1 MLVAGLVV
9 SAIIVFG
16 NGTGSGL
23 GGKIDSVRKPPVSV
37 SKDREQVL
45 AAADTFAT
53 RFNTYGPDLLDQQGK
68 MPKYAEVGT
77 LMTAKFRTVF
87 DQNVVLAEK
96 TVSETG
102 IARVANVLG
111 TGISQ
116 IDHDSATVLIG
127 TTVDSSYP
135 SPDDPKERIDFAP
148 QRFRYEI
155 SLVKVDGSWLV
166 DDLDDLDDGLP
177 SLGRLLGPGRPP
189 GRPDAVVGRL
199 VHALAVGEPEPG
211 EPHAVS
217 ANLYDILDV
226 EESATSEEI
235 RAAWKSA
242 VADLDPT
249 DRRFRAYSDAAGVL
263 LDDDKRAAYDAEP
276 GRRAGGRRSGAGP
289 GPGRREAGV
298 RAGRRRA
305 RGDLRPRRRGAAD
318 AVHRPRGLGARCG
331 RCRGRG
337 RPGGGCLPAP
347 AAGRQSLFSD
357 RLAEEDRRGQCLLRE
372 VLDLGRGGR
381 GAPGRAGVLL
391 QPTRRWPP
399 TSTGCSSTSAPDS
412 APSRPACGPP

>member
-1 MLVAGLVV
+1 MTTATPEQEDSTARSSATRRWALLALLAGVLVAGLAV
-9 SAIIVFG
+9 SAVIVLG

-23 GGKIDSVRKPPVSV
+23 GAKVDSVRKPPVSV

-116 IDHDSATVLIG
+116 IDRDSATVLIG

-177 SLGRLLGPGRPP
+177 SLGSSSSQDPLPG
-189 GRPDAVVGRL
+189 A
-199 VHALAVGEPEPG
+199 
-211 EPHAVS
+211 
-217 ANLYDILDV
+217 
-226 EESATSEEI
+226 
-235 RAAWKSA
+235 
-242 VADLDPT
+242 PT
-249 DRRFRAYSDAAGVL
+249 PS
-263 LDDDKRAAYDAEP
+263 
-276 GRRAGGRRSGAGP
+276 SGA
-289 GPGRREAGV
+289 
-298 RAGRRRA
+298 
-305 RGDLRPRRRGAAD
+305 
-318 AVHRPRGLGARCG
+318 
-331 RCRGRG
+331 
-337 RPGGGCLPAP
+337 
-347 AAGRQSLFSD
+347 
-357 RLAEEDRRGQCLLRE
+357 
-372 VLDLGRGGR
+372 
-381 GAPGRAGVLL
+381 
-391 QPTRRWPP
+391 
-399 TSTGCSSTSAPDS
+399 SSTPT
-412 APSRPACGPP
+412 PSGSPSQGSTTP